1 MEGRKGEGLQVEGGG
16 GVKGVDDKLSY
27 RSVSRGRPRTSG
39 VPYIIGVTGFEKE
52 GGGEEEGNGGGGGGG
67 VWPYNS
73 G

>member
-1 MEGRKGEGLQVEGGG
+1 MEGGG
-16 GVKGVDDKLSY
+16 GMKRVDDKLSY

-39 VPYIIGVTGFEKE
+39 VPYIIGVTGFGKE
-52 GGGEEEGNGGGGGGG
+52 GGGEEEGNGGRGRGGGGGG